1 MGLNG
6 ILSGALTSLQANTSA
21 LKVTSQNIAN
31 LNTANYARRVVDFGN
46 LGAAGSPV
54 GVTIEDI
61 RRVSDQYLT
70 QESLSATST
79 SNQYNAQS
87 TAFDQINTFLGSP
100 GDGTALTTKLN
111 NIFTALGA
119 AQLSPTSSVNQGGI
133 VSSMKS
139 LASTISSMSGS
150 LDDLGNQTDA
160 QLGQSVQQASSLIKQ
175 VYDYNQ
181 LIKTSGAHGTTD
193 TTYLDQ
199 RDTAL
204 NSLAQQMDIKVTPQ
218 DDGSVLVTTQ
228 DGLNLVGDSY
238 ATLSYTPG
246 ANGVYGTIKA
256 QDTNGSS
263 GNPIGAPQALDSHL
277 TSGTMR
283 GLIDMRDTTIGGLK
297 AEVGAFAKTVAQSFN
312 QVHNAN
318 SAYPAPTTMAGSN
331 TGLLGS
337 DSLNFSGQTTI
348 GLTDSSGTLQH
359 SAVIDFDAGTIT
371 VDGSASYSFGNS
383 IDAFTT
389 QLNSALT
396 SVGGSAS
403 FTDGEMSLSGGS
415 NGLVITNPSATSGQ
429 RAGTDF
435 SQFFGLNDV
444 FTTSVPNIT
453 TTGMVASDNL
463 GLAADGQV
471 DFVLKNAAGDVATKV
486 SVPITA
492 GMTVGQA
499 VTAINTALGS
509 NGSLSLGSD
518 GAITTNLASKYTNGG
533 YQLLVAGDT
542 TSRGTTGVSLTEL
555 FGIGANTVGAQATN
569 FSLNYAIA
577 NNPSRIALGKA
588 STTATIGTSA
598 IGSGNSE
605 GLMALQGLANSKQS
619 FGKAGSLA
627 AQTSSLTDYASAV
640 YQDIASK
647 SSDAANNKTTQADRL
662 TEAQNRLSDNSGVNL
677 DEELSNMIIYQRSYS
692 ASARLLTT
700 VGELYDTLLAIK

>member
-54 GVTIEDI
+54 GVTVEDV
-61 RRVSDQYLT
+61 RRVTDQYLT
-70 QESLSATST
+70 QEALTATST
-79 SNQYNAQS
+79 SNQCDAQS

-100 GDGTALTTKLN
+100 GDGSALTTKLN

-119 AQLSPTSSVNQGGI
+119 AQLSPTSSVNQGSV

-139 LASTISSMSGS
+139 LASSISSLSSS
-150 LDDLGNQTDA
+150 LDTLGNQTDA

-181 LIKTSGAHGTTD
+181 LIKTAGAHGNTD

-204 NSLAQQMDIKVTPQ
+204 NSLAQQMDIKVAPQ

-238 ATLSYTPG
+238 AKLSYTPG
-246 ANGVYGTIKA
+246 SNGVYGTISA
-256 QDTNGSS
+256 QDTNGTS
-263 GNPIGAPQALDSHL
+263 GNPIGAAQTLDSHL

-297 AEVGAFAKTVAQSFN
+297 AEVGTFAKTVAQSFN

-318 SAYPAPTTMAGSN
+318 SSYPAPTTMTGSD
-331 TGLLGS
+331 TGLLAS

-348 GLTDSSGTLQH
+348 SLTDSSGTLQH
-359 SAVIDFDAGTIT
+359 TAAIDFSAGTIT
-371 VDGSASYSFGNS
+371 VDGSASYSFTNS
-383 IDAFTT
+383 IGAFTT

-403 FTDGEMSLSGGS
+403 FTDGQMSLSGGS
-415 NGLVITNPSATSGQ
+415 SGLVMTNPTANSGQ
-429 RAGTDF
+429 RAGTGF
-435 SQFFGLNDV
+435 SQFFGLNDL

-463 GLAADGQV
+463 GLAANGQV
-471 DFVLKNAAGDVATKV
+471 NFVLKNAAGAVAAKV

-509 NGSLSLGSD
+509 SGSVSLGSD
-518 GAITTNLASKYTNGG
+518 GAITTTLATKYTNGG
-533 YQLLVAGDT
+533 YQLLVASDT

-555 FGIGANTVGAQATN
+555 FGIGANTVGQQADN
-569 FSLNYAIA
+569 FSVKTAIA
-577 NNPSRIALGKA
+577 NNPSLVALGKA
-588 STTATIGTSA
+588 ATTGTQV
-598 IGSGNSE
+598 IGSGNSA
-605 GLMALQGLANSKQS
+605 GLQALQALASSKQS
-619 FGKAGSLA
+619 FSKAGSLA
-627 AQTSSLTDYASAV
+627 AQTSSLSDYAGAV
-640 YQDIASK
+640 YQDVATK
-647 SSDAANNKTTQADRL
+647 SSDAASNKTTQGDRL
-662 TEAQNRLSDNSGVNL
+662 TEAQSRMSGNSGVNL

-700 VGELYDTLLAIK
+700 VGELYDTLLSIK